1 MAEAALSLVH
11 RVHQPVHPIDHPP
24 LLILLHGVGGN
35 EQNLFTLT
43 PQLDTRCV
51 IISARAPHQRGRGSF
66 AWFNV
71 QFAPSGPVILPEQAE
86 ASRQLLLRFIDEAVG
101 AYGTDPRQVYLMGFS
116 QGAIMSASVALTVPE
131 VVAGA
136 VLMSGRI
143 LPEIRPLIADDSRLS
158 GLPFLVIH
166 GTADNVLPIHHGRAS
181 RDLLTSLPIQL
192 TYREYAM
199 GHEIRPESLADIQT
213 WLRKRLDRP
222 GYRH

>member
-1 MAEAALSLVH
+1 MSEAALSFVH
-11 RVHQPVHPIDHPP
+11 SVHQPLHPTDQPP

-35 EQNLFTLT
+35 EQNLFALA
-43 PQLDTRCV
+43 PHLDTRCL
-51 IISARAPHQRGRGSF
+51 IISARAPYQRGPGNF
-66 AWFNV
+66 AWFDA
-71 QFAPSGPVILPEQAE
+71 QFTPSGPVIAPEQAE

-101 AYGTDPRQVYLMGFS
+101 AYGADPRQVYLMGFS
-116 QGAIMSASVALTVPE
+116 QGAIMSASVGLTAPE

-143 LPEIRPLIADDSRLS
+143 LPEIRPLIADGSKLS
-158 GLPFLVIH
+158 GLPFFVIH

-181 RDLLTSLPIQL
+181 RDLLTSLPVQL

-213 WLRKRLDRP
+213 WLRERLDRP
-222 GYRH
+222 GHRQ